1 MVIIRLT
8 ADKIN
13 QIFHQTKNNVTLWK
27 ALPENK
33 YKYHP
38 AATPTNWSDSRGTND
53 KQKNMPA
60 KRTEIAELGEFGL
73 IERLTCQFPIRN
85 ASTVLGAGDDA
96 AVIDAGERYLLLSSD
111 MLLEGVNFDL
121 VYFPL
126 KHLGYKAVVVGIND
140 IYAMNGTPEQ
150 LTVCIGVS
158 AKFSVEDLEE
168 LYSGIRSAC
177 EDYRIDLVG
186 GDTTASVNGLAISV
200 SVAGSVDKDK
210 IAYRSGARVNDIVC
224 ITGDLGAAYMGLHLL
239 EREKRAFAGNDSPQ
253 PQFEGYEYLLRRQ
266 LKPTAAADTVAS
278 LRSAGI
284 VPTSMIDLSDGLAS
298 DMLQICKNSGCGV
311 RLYLERIPIARETHK
326 MAEELHADPVVA
338 ALNGGD
344 DNELLFTVPVTQQA
358 KIAGIGGIDI
368 IGHITPASTGTR
380 LVTPDGSELSLT
392 APGFREQ

>member
-1 MVIIRLT
+1 
-8 ADKIN
+8 
-13 QIFHQTKNNVTLWK
+13 
-27 ALPENK
+27 
-33 YKYHP
+33 
-38 AATPTNWSDSRGTND
+38 
-53 KQKNMPA
+53 MPA

-266 LKPTAAADTVAS
+266 LKPTAASDTVAS
-278 LRSAGI
+278 LRRYRTHFHDRPLRRAG
-284 VPTSMIDLSDGLAS
+284 VGHAADMQKLRMRCQTLSRKDTDSPG
-298 DMLQICKNSGCGV
+298 NS
-311 RLYLERIPIARETHK
+311 
-326 MAEELHADPVVA
+326 
-338 ALNGGD
+338 
-344 DNELLFTVPVTQQA
+344 
-358 KIAGIGGIDI
+358 
-368 IGHITPASTGTR
+368 
-380 LVTPDGSELSLT
+380 
-392 APGFREQ
+392 

>member
-1 MVIIRLT
+1 
-8 ADKIN
+8 
-13 QIFHQTKNNVTLWK
+13 
-27 ALPENK
+27 
-33 YKYHP
+33 
-38 AATPTNWSDSRGTND
+38 
-53 KQKNMPA
+53 MPA

-368 IGHITPASTGTR
+368 IGYITPASTGTR

>member
-1 MVIIRLT
+1 
-8 ADKIN
+8 
-13 QIFHQTKNNVTLWK
+13 
-27 ALPENK
+27 
-33 YKYHP
+33 
-38 AATPTNWSDSRGTND
+38 
-53 KQKNMPA
+53 MPA

-200 SVAGSVDKDK
+200 SVA
-210 IAYRSGARVNDIVC
+210 
-224 ITGDLGAAYMGLHLL
+224 
-239 EREKRAFAGNDSPQ
+239 
-253 PQFEGYEYLLRRQ
+253 
-266 LKPTAAADTVAS
+266 
-278 LRSAGI
+278 
-284 VPTSMIDLSDGLAS
+284 
-298 DMLQICKNSGCGV
+298 
-311 RLYLERIPIARETHK
+311 
-326 MAEELHADPVVA
+326 
-338 ALNGGD
+338 
-344 DNELLFTVPVTQQA
+344 
-358 KIAGIGGIDI
+358 
-368 IGHITPASTGTR
+368 
-380 LVTPDGSELSLT
+380 
-392 APGFREQ
+392 

>member
-1 MVIIRLT
+1 
-8 ADKIN
+8 
-13 QIFHQTKNNVTLWK
+13 
-27 ALPENK
+27 
-33 YKYHP
+33 
-38 AATPTNWSDSRGTND
+38 
-53 KQKNMPA
+53 MPA

-344 DNELLFTVPVTQQA
+344 DNELLFTCLLYTSPSPRDRQKSRMPSSA
-358 KIAGIGGIDI
+358 
-368 IGHITPASTGTR
+368 
-380 LVTPDGSELSLT
+380 
-392 APGFREQ
+392 

>member
-1 MVIIRLT
+1 MVVIRLT

-38 AATPTNWSDSRGTND
+38 AAAPTNWSDSRGTND

-158 AKFSVEDLEE
+158 AKFSGEDLEE

-266 LKPTAAADTVAS
+266 LKPTAACRFAPVGRYRTHFHDRPLRRAGVGHAADMQK
-278 LRSAGI
+278 LRMRCQ
-284 VPTSMIDLSDGLAS
+284 TLSRKDTDSPG
-298 DMLQICKNSGCGV
+298 NS
-311 RLYLERIPIARETHK
+311 
-326 MAEELHADPVVA
+326 
-338 ALNGGD
+338 
-344 DNELLFTVPVTQQA
+344 
-358 KIAGIGGIDI
+358 
-368 IGHITPASTGTR
+368 
-380 LVTPDGSELSLT
+380 
-392 APGFREQ
+392 

>member
-1 MVIIRLT
+1 
-8 ADKIN
+8 
-13 QIFHQTKNNVTLWK
+13 
-27 ALPENK
+27 
-33 YKYHP
+33 
-38 AATPTNWSDSRGTND
+38 
-53 KQKNMPA
+53 MPA

-266 LKPTAAADTVAS
+266 LKPTAASDTVAS

-298 DMLQICKNSGCGV
+298 DMLQICK
-311 RLYLERIPIARETHK
+311 
-326 MAEELHADPVVA
+326 
-338 ALNGGD
+338 
-344 DNELLFTVPVTQQA
+344 
-358 KIAGIGGIDI
+358 
-368 IGHITPASTGTR
+368 
-380 LVTPDGSELSLT
+380 TPDAVSDSISKGY
-392 APGFREQ
+392 R

>member
-1 MVIIRLT
+1 
-8 ADKIN
+8 
-13 QIFHQTKNNVTLWK
+13 
-27 ALPENK
+27 
-33 YKYHP
+33 
-38 AATPTNWSDSRGTND
+38 
-53 KQKNMPA
+53 MPA

-344 DNELLFTVPVTQQA
+344 DNELA
-358 KIAGIGGIDI
+358 DIADLRTD
-368 IGHITPASTGTR
+368 H
-380 LVTPDGSELSLT
+380 
-392 APGFREQ
+392 Q

>member
-1 MVIIRLT
+1 M
-8 ADKIN
+8 
-13 QIFHQTKNNVTLWK
+13 
-27 ALPENK
+27 
-33 YKYHP
+33 
-38 AATPTNWSDSRGTND
+38 
-53 KQKNMPA
+53 
-60 KRTEIAELGEFGL
+60 
-73 IERLTCQFPIRN
+73 
-85 ASTVLGAGDDA
+85 
-96 AVIDAGERYLLLSSD
+96 LSSD

-239 EREKRAFAGNDSPQ
+239 ERENAC
-253 PQFEGYEYLLRRQ
+253 L
-266 LKPTAAADTVAS
+266 
-278 LRSAGI
+278 
-284 VPTSMIDLSDGLAS
+284 
-298 DMLQICKNSGCGV
+298 CG
-311 RLYLERIPIARETHK
+311 
-326 MAEELHADPVVA
+326 
-338 ALNGGD
+338 
-344 DNELLFTVPVTQQA
+344 Q
-358 KIAGIGGIDI
+358 
-368 IGHITPASTGTR
+368 
-380 LVTPDGSELSLT
+380 
-392 APGFREQ
+392 

>member
-1 MVIIRLT
+1 
-8 ADKIN
+8 
-13 QIFHQTKNNVTLWK
+13 
-27 ALPENK
+27 
-33 YKYHP
+33 
-38 AATPTNWSDSRGTND
+38 
-53 KQKNMPA
+53 MPA

-358 KIAGIGGIDI
+358 KITGIGGIDI

>member
-1 MVIIRLT
+1 M
-8 ADKIN
+8 
-13 QIFHQTKNNVTLWK
+13 WK

-38 AATPTNWSDSRGTND
+38 AAAPTNWSDSRGTND

-224 ITGDLGAAYMGLHLL
+224 ITGDLGAAYMGT
-239 EREKRAFAGNDSPQ
+239 SPARTG
-253 PQFEGYEYLLRRQ
+253 EACL
-266 LKPTAAADTVAS
+266 
-278 LRSAGI
+278 
-284 VPTSMIDLSDGLAS
+284 
-298 DMLQICKNSGCGV
+298 CG
-311 RLYLERIPIARETHK
+311 
-326 MAEELHADPVVA
+326 
-338 ALNGGD
+338 
-344 DNELLFTVPVTQQA
+344 Q
-358 KIAGIGGIDI
+358 
-368 IGHITPASTGTR
+368 
-380 LVTPDGSELSLT
+380 
-392 APGFREQ
+392 